1 MGRTFH
7 GAAAGLCP
15 RAHCVR
21 GQTERARP
29 SQQTAV
35 MDLTMNERRAQPQIL
50 VFATTRWQLAARI
63 AINFADRGCRVDALV
78 PRGHPAEC
86 VGSVREVHRFLP
98 LTPLASLLAALEE
111 MKPDLVVP
119 CDDAAALLLHA
130 LHRRCIEQPPPPVG
144 LPALLERSLGN
155 VDACVLAGSRS
166 RFMDLA
172 RASGVRTPPSANVR
186 SLEELRE
193 WTREHALPLVLKSD
207 YSFGGQGVALAR
219 QWSEVETAWATLKRR
234 PGVGE
239 SIMRALLERDSDR
252 LRDWCRPPVDALTVQ
267 VAIDGQPANRAV
279 ACWEG
284 EVLAG
289 VSVEAMRTQHATGP
303 ATVVRFVN
311 HAEMEDT
318 ASRLVR
324 QLGVSGLVGFDFMV
338 EAATGAAHLIEMN
351 VRATP
356 ACHLPSSHGAAL
368 TASLLARLRGE
379 RPPRLRPRFAA
390 GVVVMFPGEFRTNP
404 GSPYLQAAGHDVP
417 WEHPALVRDGLE
429 PPWSERGWLAQ
440 VRRRWRAPRS
450 SQPDP
455 HSPVLAESN

>member
-1 MGRTFH
+1 
-7 GAAAGLCP
+7 
-15 RAHCVR
+15 
-21 GQTERARP
+21 
-29 SQQTAV
+29 
-35 MDLTMNERRAQPQIL
+35 MDMNLNERHAIPQIL

-86 VGSVREVHRFLP
+86 VGSVREVHRFVP
-98 LTPLASLLAALEE
+98 LAPLASLLAALEE

-119 CDDAAALLLHA
+119 CDDAAALLLHG
-130 LHRRCIEQPPPPVG
+130 LHRRCLEQPQAMVE
-144 LPALLERSLGN
+144 LSALLERSLGN
-155 VDACVLAGSRS
+155 VEACVVAGSRS

-207 YSFGGQGVALAR
+207 YSFGGQGVALAK

-234 PGVGE
+234 PSFGGSLV
-239 SIMRALLERDSDR
+239 RAMLERDSDR
-252 LRDWCRPPVDALTVQ
+252 LLDWCRPPVTSLMVQ
-267 VAIDGQPANRAV
+267 EAIDGQPANRAV

-318 ASRLVR
+318 ACRLVR

-338 EAATGAAHLIEMN
+338 EATTGAAHLIEMN

-379 RPPRLRPRFAA
+379 SLPRLRPRFAA

-417 WEHPALVRDGLE
+417 WEYPALVRDGLE

-440 VRRRWRAPRS
+440 LRRRWRTPRGS
-450 SQPDP
+450 KPDQ
-455 HSPVLAESN
+455 HSHVLAGSN

>member
-1 MGRTFH
+1 
-7 GAAAGLCP
+7 
-15 RAHCVR
+15 
-21 GQTERARP
+21 
-29 SQQTAV
+29 
-35 MDLTMNERRAQPQIL
+35 MNERRTQLQIL

-119 CDDAAALLLHA
+119 CDDAAALWLHA
-130 LHRRCIEQPPPPVG
+130 LHRRCMDQPPPPVG
-144 LPALLERSLGN
+144 LTALLERSLGN
-155 VDACVLAGSRS
+155 VEACVLAGSRS

-239 SIMRALLERDSDR
+239 SVMRALLERDSER
-252 LRDWCRPPVDALTVQ
+252 LRDWCRPPVDSLTVQ

-311 HAEMEDT
+311 HAEMEET
-318 ASRLVR
+318 ACRLVR

-379 RPPRLRPRFAA
+379 SPPRLRPRFAA

-440 VRRRWRAPRS
+440 VRRRWRTPRA

>member
-35 MDLTMNERRAQPQIL
+35 MDMTMNERRAQPQIL

-166 RFMDLA
+166 RFMELA

>member
-1 MGRTFH
+1 
-7 GAAAGLCP
+7 
-15 RAHCVR
+15 
-21 GQTERARP
+21 
-29 SQQTAV
+29 
-35 MDLTMNERRAQPQIL
+35 MDTTVNERRALPQIL

-78 PRGHPAEC
+78 PRGHPAQC
-86 VGSVREVHRFLP
+86 VGSVREVHRFVP
-98 LTPLASLLAALEE
+98 LAPVASLLAALEE

-130 LHRRCIEQPPPPVG
+130 LHRRCRDEPPSLVG

-155 VDACVLAGSRS
+155 VEACVLAGSRS
-166 RFMDLA
+166 RFMELA
-172 RASGVRTPPSANVR
+172 RASGVRTPASASVR

-193 WTREHALPLVLKSD
+193 WTRDHALPLVLKSD

-219 QWSEVETAWATLKRR
+219 QWSEIEMAWATLKRR
-234 PGVGE
+234 PGFGE
-239 SIMRALLERDSDR
+239 SVLRALLERDSDR
-252 LRDWCRPPVDALTVQ
+252 LRDWCRPPVDSLMVQ
-267 VAIDGQPANRAV
+267 EAIDGQPANRAV

-289 VSVEAMRTQHATGP
+289 VSVEALRTQHATGP

-311 HAEMEDT
+311 NAEMEDT
-318 ASRLVR
+318 AQRLVR

-356 ACHLPSSHGAAL
+356 ACHLPGSHSGAL
-368 TASLLARLRGE
+368 TAALLARLRGE
-379 RPPRLRPRFAA
+379 NPPRLRPRFAS
-390 GVVVMFPGEFRTNP
+390 GMVVMFPGEFRANSC
-404 GSPYLQAAGHDVP
+404 SPYLQTAAHDVP
-417 WEHPALVRDGLE
+417 WEHPALVHDGLQ

-440 VRRRWRAPRS
+440 VRRRWRTSQGSGLERRS
-450 SQPDP
+450 PA
-455 HSPVLAESN
+455 LAGSK

>member
-1 MGRTFH
+1 
-7 GAAAGLCP
+7 
-15 RAHCVR
+15 
-21 GQTERARP
+21 
-29 SQQTAV
+29 
-35 MDLTMNERRAQPQIL
+35 MNERRAQPQIL

-166 RFMDLA
+166 RFMELA

>member
-1 MGRTFH
+1 
-7 GAAAGLCP
+7 
-15 RAHCVR
+15 
-21 GQTERARP
+21 
-29 SQQTAV
+29 
-35 MDLTMNERRAQPQIL
+35 MNERRAQPQIL

>member
-1 MGRTFH
+1 
-7 GAAAGLCP
+7 
-15 RAHCVR
+15 
-21 GQTERARP
+21 
-29 SQQTAV
+29 
-35 MDLTMNERRAQPQIL
+35 MDMTMNERRAQPQIL

>member
-1 MGRTFH
+1 
-7 GAAAGLCP
+7 
-15 RAHCVR
+15 
-21 GQTERARP
+21 
-29 SQQTAV
+29 
-35 MDLTMNERRAQPQIL
+35 MNERRAQPQIL

-379 RPPRLRPRFAA
+379 SPPRLRPRFAA

-440 VRRRWRAPRS
+440 VRRRWRTPRS
-450 SQPDP
+450 SKPDR